1 MTEKKIQPRS
11 EAEGSGDLAREPTIS
26 DALETLDDL
35 AARTENDDIK
45 RFRRG
50 QRGRI
55 KNVYTKGYLSF
66 RENFN
71 QREVGDINV
80 VEADDDPTIEEVI
93 DYLEGNKEIEG
104 NKERFYHIT
113 TERTVEGDIDF
124 LKSKLYKSQ
133 LGVED
138 E

>member
-1 MTEKKIQPRS
+1 MTEKNIQPRPK
-11 EAEGSGDLAREPTIS
+11 AEGSGDLAREPTIS

-45 RFRRG
+45 GFRNG

-55 KNVYTKGYLSF
+55 RNVYTKGYLSF
-66 RENFN
+66 RKNLN
-71 QREVGDINV
+71 QGEVRDISV
-80 VEADDDPTIEEVI
+80 VEADYDPAIEEVI
-93 DYLEGNKEIEG
+93 DYLEGNKE
-104 NKERFYHIT
+104 RFYHIT
-113 TERTVEGDIDF
+113 TARTMEGDIDF